1 MSDNQN
7 TIKITSSG
15 LDKKSESN
23 DSDKKTIDNELE
35 QLKTAFEKGKNS
47 TNKINYNTWYNFL
60 LTAFSTTIAICI
72 GIIIC
77 YLIYVFC

>member
-47 TNKINYNTWYNFL
+47 TNKINYNT
-60 LTAFSTTIAICI
+60 
-72 GIIIC
+72 
-77 YLIYVFC
+77 